1 MRVSLFV
8 NLRHIIFNITRM
20 FALAKSAPKF
30 AAVSRVAVRGVATR
44 TESDLLGPLEVP
56 ADHYYGVQTMRGYT
70 SYDISGKRLYD
81 FPNYIKAYGMVKK
94 AAITANN
101 KLGLVPD
108 DKANAVKQAC
118 DEVIS
123 GKWNSEFIVDMIQ
136 GGAGTSTNMNT
147 NEVIT
152 NRALEIMGHKR
163 GDYEFISPNDI
174 VNKCQ
179 STNDTYPSSAKLG
192 MYLDH
197 FALVEQM
204 QLLVNSFEKKAE
216 EFKDVMKMGRT
227 QLQDAVP
234 MTLGQEFHAY
244 ASTLQEDVDL
254 VKEAAKVFLT
264 VNLGGTAIGTG
275 TAAHPDYSAAAV
287 KALREITGFDI
298 KIAPD
303 LINASSNTSGMLYFS
318 GVLRRCAIKLSQV
331 CNDLR
336 LMASGPRCGL
346 HEINLPPRAPGSSI
360 MPGKVNP
367 VIPEVVNQTCFQIIG
382 GDLTCGLASE
392 AGQLELNV
400 MEPVIIYN
408 VFNSIH
414 MFTRA
419 MRILRELCIATVTAN
434 PEHTADMVHHSIGI
448 VTGLLPYIG
457 YKNCTKAAK
466 KALETGKSVGDVLV
480 ELGMCTEEEV
490 KKLLVPEEMIHPKYV
505 CKN

>member
-1 MRVSLFV
+1 
-8 NLRHIIFNITRM
+8 M

-30 AAVSRVAVRGVATR
+30 AAASKVAVRGVATR
-44 TESDLLGPLEVP
+44 TESDLLGSLEVP
-56 ADHYYGVQTMRGYT
+56 ADHYYGVQTMRGYN

-94 AAITANN
+94 AAITANMR
-101 KLGLVPD
+101 LGLVPE
-108 DKANAVKQAC
+108 DKAKAVMQAC

-197 FALVEQM
+197 FAMVEQM
-204 QLLVNSFEKKAE
+204 QLLVDSFAKKAE

-227 QLQDAVP
+227 QLQDGVP

-275 TAAHPDYSAAAV
+275 TAAHPDYSANAV

-318 GVLRRCAIKLSQV
+318 GPAPLRHQAVSGLQRSASAGLWSS
-331 CNDLR
+331 LR
-336 LMASGPRCGL
+336 
-346 HEINLPPRAPGSSI
+346 SI

-400 MEPVIIYN
+400 MEPVLIYN
-408 VFNSIH
+408 CFNNIN

-419 MRILRELCIATVTAN
+419 TKTLRTLCVDGIV
-434 PEHTADMVHHSIGI
+434 ADKAQCKKLLDNSIGV

-457 YKNCTKAAK
+457 YKKCSNASKIAAQ
-466 KALETGKSVGDVLV
+466 TGKSIKDVLV
-480 ELGMCTEEEV
+480 ELGYCTKQEV
-490 KKLLVPEEMIHPKYV
+490 EDLLVPEKMTKPNYITH
-505 CKN
+505 KN

>member
-1 MRVSLFV
+1 MQSLRGLY
-8 NLRHIIFNITRM
+8 NYNITCVRLSSYRNFIKAFGM
-20 FALAKSAPKF
+20 IKKACIIANGRLGLIKKEIVD
-30 AAVSRVAVRGVATR
+30 AVS
-44 TESDLLGPLEVP
+44 
-56 ADHYYGVQTMRGYT
+56 
-70 SYDISGKRLYD
+70 
-81 FPNYIKAYGMVKK
+81 
-94 AAITANN
+94 
-101 KLGLVPD
+101 
-108 DKANAVKQAC
+108 QAC
-118 DEVIS
+118 DEVIE
-123 GKWNSEFIVDMIQ
+123 GKLDDQFIVDMIQ

-400 MEPVIIYN
+400 MEPVLIYN
-408 VFNSIH
+408 VFNNIN

-419 MRILRELCIATVTAN
+419 TKTLRTLCVDGI
-434 PEHTADMVHHSIGI
+434 TADKAQCEKLLHNSIGI

-457 YKNCTKAAK
+457 YKKCSTAAK
-466 KALETGKSVGDVLV
+466 IANQTGKSIKDVLV
-480 ELGMCTEEEV
+480 EQGYCTKQEV
-490 KKLLVPEEMIHPKYV
+490 DELLVPEKMTKPNYMTKH
-505 CKN
+505 

>member
-1 MRVSLFV
+1 
-8 NLRHIIFNITRM
+8 M

-30 AAVSRVAVRGVATR
+30 AAVSKVAIRGVATR

-56 ADHYYGVQTMRGYT
+56 EDHYYGVQTMRGYN
-70 SYDISGKRLYD
+70 SYDITGKRLYD

-101 KLGLVPD
+101 QLGLVPD

-204 QLLVNSFEKKAE
+204 QLLVNAFEKKAV

-234 MTLGQEFHAY
+234 MTLGQEFLGY
-244 ASTLQEDVDL
+244 ASTLRESL
-254 VKEAAKVFLT
+254 
-264 VNLGGTAIGTG
+264 
-275 TAAHPDYSAAAV
+275 
-287 KALREITGFDI
+287 ALI
-298 KIAPD
+298 
-303 LINASSNTSGMLYFS
+303 
-318 GVLRRCAIKLSQV
+318 
-331 CNDLR
+331 
-336 LMASGPRCGL
+336 
-346 HEINLPPRAPGSSI
+346 
-360 MPGKVNP
+360 
-367 VIPEVVNQTCFQIIG
+367 
-382 GDLTCGLASE
+382 
-392 AGQLELNV
+392 
-400 MEPVIIYN
+400 
-408 VFNSIH
+408 
-414 MFTRA
+414 
-419 MRILRELCIATVTAN
+419 
-434 PEHTADMVHHSIGI
+434 
-448 VTGLLPYIG
+448 
-457 YKNCTKAAK
+457 
-466 KALETGKSVGDVLV
+466 
-480 ELGMCTEEEV
+480 
-490 KKLLVPEEMIHPKYV
+490 
-505 CKN
+505 

>member
-1 MRVSLFV
+1 MIKKAC
-8 NLRHIIFNITRM
+8 IIANGRLGLI
-20 FALAKSAPKF
+20 KKEIVD
-30 AAVSRVAVRGVATR
+30 AVS
-44 TESDLLGPLEVP
+44 
-56 ADHYYGVQTMRGYT
+56 
-70 SYDISGKRLYD
+70 
-81 FPNYIKAYGMVKK
+81 
-94 AAITANN
+94 
-101 KLGLVPD
+101 
-108 DKANAVKQAC
+108 QAC
-118 DEVIS
+118 DEVIE
-123 GKWNSEFIVDMIQ
+123 GKLDDQFIVDMIQ
-136 GGAGTSTNMNT
+136 GGAGTSTNMNA
-147 NEVIT
+147 NEVIA
-152 NRALEIMGHKR
+152 NRALEIMGRPK
-163 GDYEFISPNDI
+163 GEYTTVSPNDHI
-174 VNKCQ
+174 NKCQ
-179 STNDTYPSSAKLG
+179 STNDTYPSSGKLG

-197 FALVEQM
+197 FELVAE
-204 QLLVNSFEKKAE
+204 LEKLIDAFEKKAE
-216 EFKDVMKMGRT
+216 EFKDVLKMGRT

-234 MTLGQEFHAY
+234 MTLGQEFHGY
-244 ASTLQEDVDL
+244 ASTLRESLEQI
-254 VKEAAKVFLT
+254 KIAAEPLKVE
-264 VNLGGTAIGTG
+264 NLGGTAIGTG
-275 TAAHPDYSAAAV
+275 AAAHPQFIPEAN
-287 KALREITGFDI
+287 KALCEVTGFDM

-303 LINASSNTSGMLYFS
+303 LISASSNTYGMLNFHAALK
-318 GVLRRCAIKLSQV
+318 VAAARLSQI

-336 LMASGPRCGL
+336 LMGSGPRCGL

-382 GDLTCGLASE
+382 NDTACTMASE

>member
-1 MRVSLFV
+1 M
-8 NLRHIIFNITRM
+8 
-20 FALAKSAPKF
+20 
-30 AAVSRVAVRGVATR
+30 
-44 TESDLLGPLEVP
+44 ESDLLGEIQVP
-56 ADHYYGVQTMRGYT
+56 KDAYYGVQTLRGLYNYNIT
-70 SYDISGKRLYD
+70 GVRLSSYRN
-81 FPNYIKAYGMVKK
+81 FIKAFGMIKK
-94 AAITANN
+94 ACIMANGR
-101 KLGLVPD
+101 LGLIKPEIVE
-108 DKANAVKQAC
+108 AVKQAC
-118 DEVIS
+118 DEVIE
-123 GKWNSEFIVDMIQ
+123 GKLDKEFVVDMIQ
-136 GGAGTSTNMNT
+136 GGAGTSTNMNA
-147 NEVIT
+147 NEVIA
-152 NRALEIMGHKR
+152 NRALEIMGKEK
-163 GDYEFISPNDI
+163 GDYTIVSPNDHI
-174 VNKCQ
+174 NKCQ
-179 STNDTYPSSAKLG
+179 STNDTYPSSGKLG

-197 FALVEQM
+197 FELVAE
-204 QLLVNSFEKKAE
+204 LEKLIDAFEAKAE
-216 EFKDVMKMGRT
+216 EFKDVLKMGRT

-234 MTLGQEFHAY
+234 MTLGQEFHGY
-244 ASTLQEDVDL
+244 ASTLRESL
-254 VKEAAKVFLT
+254 ALIKAAAEPLKVQ
-264 VNLGGTAIGTG
+264 NLGGTAIGTG
-275 TAAHPDYSAAAV
+275 AAAHPQFIPEAC
-287 KALREITGFDI
+287 KALCEVTGFDM

-318 GVLRRCAIKLSQV
+318 GVLRRCAVKLSQI

-382 GDLTCGLASE
+382 NDTACTMASE

-419 MRILRELCIATVTAN
+419 MRTLRELCIATVTAN
-434 PEHTADMVHHSIGI
+434 PEHTAHMVHNSIGI

-466 KALETGKSVGDVLV
+466 TALATGKSVGDVLV
-480 ELGMCTEEEV
+480 ELGLCTEEEV

-505 CKN
+505 SKN

>member
-1 MRVSLFV
+1 
-8 NLRHIIFNITRM
+8 M

-30 AAVSRVAVRGVATR
+30 AAASKVAVRGVATR
-44 TESDLLGPLEVP
+44 TESDLLGSLEVP
-56 ADHYYGVQTMRGYT
+56 ADHYYGVQTMRGYN

-94 AAITANN
+94 AAITANMR
-101 KLGLVPD
+101 LGLVPE
-108 DKANAVKQAC
+108 DKAKAVMQAC

-197 FALVEQM
+197 FAMVEQM
-204 QLLVNSFEKKAE
+204 QLLVDSFAKKAE

-227 QLQDAVP
+227 QLQDGVP

-275 TAAHPDYSAAAV
+275 TAAHPDYSANAV

-318 GVLRRCAIKLSQV
+318 SVLRRCATKLSQV

-336 LMASGPRCGL
+336 LLASGPRCGL
-346 HEINLPPRAPGSSI
+346 HEIMLPPRAPGSSI

-400 MEPVIIYN
+400 MEPVLIYN
-408 VFNSIH
+408 CFNNIN

-419 MRILRELCIATVTAN
+419 TKTLRTLCVDGIV
-434 PEHTADMVHHSIGI
+434 ADKAQCKKLLDNSIGV

-457 YKNCTKAAK
+457 YKKCSNASKIAAQ
-466 KALETGKSVGDVLV
+466 TGKSIKDVLV
-480 ELGMCTEEEV
+480 ELGYCTKQEV
-490 KKLLVPEEMIHPKYV
+490 EDLLVPEKMTKPNYITH
-505 CKN
+505 KN

>member
-1 MRVSLFV
+1 MS
-8 NLRHIIFNITRM
+8 
-20 FALAKSAPKF
+20 ALIRSAPK
-30 AAVSRVAVRGVATR
+30 AATLSRIFLRGAATR
-44 TESDLLGPLEVP
+44 TESDLLGELQVP
-56 ADHYYGVQTMRGYT
+56 ADHYYGVQTMRGYL
-70 SYDISGKRLYD
+70 SYDITGKRLYD

-101 KLGLVPD
+101 RLGLVPD

-152 NRALEIMGHKR
+152 NRALEIMGHPR

-197 FALVEQM
+197 FAMVEQM
-204 QLLVNSFEKKAE
+204 QLLVDSFAKKAE

-227 QLQDAVP
+227 QLQDGVP

-244 ASTLQEDVDL
+244 STTLQEDVDL

-318 GVLRRCAIKLSQV
+318 GVLRRCAVKLSQI

-336 LMASGPRCGL
+336 LLASGPRCGL
-346 HEINLPPRAPGSSI
+346 PASSRSWQFDHARK
-360 MPGKVNP
+360 G
-367 VIPEVVNQTCFQIIG
+367 
-382 GDLTCGLASE
+382 
-392 AGQLELNV
+392 
-400 MEPVIIYN
+400 EPCD
-408 VFNSIH
+408 S
-414 MFTRA
+414 RSG
-419 MRILRELCIATVTAN
+419 E
-434 PEHTADMVHHSIGI
+434 PD
-448 VTGLLPYIG
+448 LLPDHRRRSDLRTCLG
-457 YKNCTKAAK
+457 GWSAGAERDGARAHLQPVQQHQHVHSRQQDAAHS
-466 KALETGKSVGDVLV
+466 LRRWHYCG
-480 ELGMCTEEEV
+480 
-490 KKLLVPEEMIHPKYV
+490 
-505 CKN
+505 

>member
-1 MRVSLFV
+1 MQSLRGLY
-8 NLRHIIFNITRM
+8 NYNITCVRLSSYRNFIKAFGM
-20 FALAKSAPKF
+20 IKKACIIANGRLGLIKKEIVD
-30 AAVSRVAVRGVATR
+30 AVS
-44 TESDLLGPLEVP
+44 
-56 ADHYYGVQTMRGYT
+56 
-70 SYDISGKRLYD
+70 
-81 FPNYIKAYGMVKK
+81 
-94 AAITANN
+94 
-101 KLGLVPD
+101 
-108 DKANAVKQAC
+108 QAC
-118 DEVIS
+118 DEVIE
-123 GKWNSEFIVDMIQ
+123 GKLDDQFIVDMIQ
-136 GGAGTSTNMNT
+136 GGAGTSTNMNA
-147 NEVIT
+147 NEVIA
-152 NRALEIMGHKR
+152 NRALEIMGRPK
-163 GDYEFISPNDI
+163 GEYTTVSPNDHI
-174 VNKCQ
+174 NKCQ
-179 STNDTYPSSAKLG
+179 STNDTYPSSGKLG

-197 FALVEQM
+197 FELVSE
-204 QLLVNSFEKKAE
+204 LEKLIDAFEKKAE
-216 EFKDVMKMGRT
+216 EFKDVLKMGRT

-234 MTLGQEFHAY
+234 MTLGQEFHGY
-244 ASTLQEDVDL
+244 ASTLRESLEQI
-254 VKEAAKVFLT
+254 KIAAEPLKVE
-264 VNLGGTAIGTG
+264 NLGGTAIGTG
-275 TAAHPDYSAAAV
+275 AAAHPQFIPEAN
-287 KALREITGFDI
+287 KALCEVTGFDM

-303 LINASSNTSGMLYFS
+303 LISASSNTYGMLNFHAALK
-318 GVLRRCAIKLSQV
+318 VAAARLSQI

-336 LMASGPRCGL
+336 LMGSGPRCGL

-382 GDLTCGLASE
+382 NDTACTMASE

>member
-1 MRVSLFV
+1 MKKILTLLLLKKWYVQNV
-8 NLRHIIFNITRM
+8 DPNIQ
-20 FALAKSAPKF
+20 LNAKEF
-30 AAVSRVAVRGVATR
+30 R
-44 TESDLLGPLEVP
+44 TESDLLGEIQVP
-56 ADHYYGVQTMRGYT
+56 KDAYYGVQTLRGLYNYNIT
-70 SYDISGKRLYD
+70 GVRLSSYRN
-81 FPNYIKAYGMVKK
+81 FIKAFGMIKK
-94 AAITANN
+94 ACIIANGR
-101 KLGLVPD
+101 LGLIKEDIVD
-108 DKANAVKQAC
+108 AVSKAC
-118 DEVIS
+118 DEVIE
-123 GKWNSEFIVDMIQ
+123 GKLDKWFVVDMIQ

-197 FALVEQM
+197 FAMVEQM
-204 QLLVNSFEKKAE
+204 QLLVNSFAKKAE
-216 EFKDVMKMGRT
+216 EFKDVLKMGRT

-234 MTLGQEFHAY
+234 MTLGQEFHGY
-244 ASTLQEDVDL
+244 ASTLRESL
-254 VKEAAKVFLT
+254 EIIKRAAEAFKIQ
-264 VNLGGTAIGTG
+264 NLGGTAIGTG
-275 TAAHPDYSAAAV
+275 AAAHPKFPEEAC
-287 KALREITGFDI
+287 KALCEVTGFDM

-303 LINASSNTSGMLYFS
+303 MISASSNTYGMLNFHAALKVS
-318 GVLRRCAIKLSQV
+318 AARLSQI

-336 LMASGPRCGL
+336 LMGSGPRCGL

-400 MEPVIIYN
+400 MEPVLIYN
-408 VFNSIH
+408 LFNNIN

-419 MRILRELCIATVTAN
+419 TKTLRTLCVDGI
-434 PEHTADMVHHSIGI
+434 TADKAQCEKLLNNSIGI

-457 YKNCTKAAK
+457 YKKCSNAAK
-466 KALETGKSVGDVLV
+466 IANQTGKSVKDVLV
-480 ELGMCTEEEV
+480 EQGYCTKKEVEE
-490 KKLLVPEEMIHPKYV
+490 LLVPEKMTKPNYMTKA
-505 CKN
+505 

>member
-1 MRVSLFV
+1 M
-8 NLRHIIFNITRM
+8 
-20 FALAKSAPKF
+20 
-30 AAVSRVAVRGVATR
+30 
-44 TESDLLGPLEVP
+44 ESDLLGEIQVP
-56 ADHYYGVQTMRGYT
+56 KDAYYGVQTLRGLYNYNIT
-70 SYDISGKRLYD
+70 GVRLSSYRN
-81 FPNYIKAYGMVKK
+81 FIKAFGMIKK
-94 AAITANN
+94 ACIMANGR
-101 KLGLVPD
+101 LGLIKPEIVE
-108 DKANAVKQAC
+108 AVKQAC
-118 DEVIS
+118 DEVIE
-123 GKWNSEFIVDMIQ
+123 GKLDKEFVVDMIQ
-136 GGAGTSTNMNT
+136 GGAGTSTNMNA
-147 NEVIT
+147 NEVIA
-152 NRALEIMGHKR
+152 NRALEIMGKEK
-163 GDYEFISPNDI
+163 GDYTIVSPNDHI
-174 VNKCQ
+174 NKCQ
-179 STNDTYPSSAKLG
+179 STNDTYPSSGKLG

-197 FALVEQM
+197 FELVAE
-204 QLLVNSFEKKAE
+204 LEKLIDAFEAKAE
-216 EFKDVMKMGRT
+216 EFKDVLKMGRT

-244 ASTLQEDVDL
+244 ATTLQEDVDL

-318 GVLRRCAIKLSQV
+318 GVLRRCAVKLSQI

-382 GDLTCGLASE
+382 NDTACTMASE

-400 MEPVIIYN
+400 MEPVLIYN
-408 VFNSIH
+408 VFNNIN

-419 MRILRELCIATVTAN
+419 TKTLRTLCVDGI
-434 PEHTADMVHHSIGI
+434 TADKAQCEKLLHNSIGI

-457 YKNCTKAAK
+457 YKKCSTAAK
-466 KALETGKSVGDVLV
+466 IANQTGKSIKDVLV
-480 ELGMCTEEEV
+480 EQGYCTKQEV
-490 KKLLVPEEMIHPKYV
+490 DELLVPEKMTKPNYMTK
-505 CKN
+505 K

>member
-1 MRVSLFV
+1 
-8 NLRHIIFNITRM
+8 M
-20 FALAKSAPKF
+20 FTVAKAAPKV
-30 AAVSRVAVRGVATR
+30 AAVSKVAVRGVATR
-44 TESDLLGPLEVP
+44 TESDLLGELQVP
-56 ADHYYGVQTMRGYT
+56 EDHYYGVQTLRGYN
-70 SYDISGKRLYD
+70 SYDITGKRLYD
-81 FPNYIKAYGMVKK
+81 FPNYIKAYGMIKK
-94 AAITANN
+94 AAITANYR
-101 KLGLVPD
+101 LGLVPE
-108 DKANAVKQAC
+108 DKAKAVMQAC
-118 DEVIS
+118 DEVIA

-152 NRALEIMGHKR
+152 NRALEIMGHKK

-197 FALVEQM
+197 FAMVEQM
-204 QLLVNSFEKKAE
+204 QLLVNAFAKKAE

-227 QLQDAVP
+227 QLQDGVP

-254 VKEAAKVFLT
+254 VKQAANVFLT

-275 TAAHPDYSAAAV
+275 TAAHPDYSANAV
-287 KALREITGFDI
+287 KALREITGYDI

-318 GVLRRCAIKLSQV
+318 GVLKRCAVKLSQV

-336 LMASGPRCGL
+336 LLASGPRCGL

-382 GDLTCGLASE
+382 ADTACTMASE

-400 MEPVIIYN
+400 MEPTIIYN

-414 MFTRA
+414 MLTRA

-434 PEHTADMVHHSIGI
+434 PEHTANMVNNSIGI
-448 VTGLLPYIG
+448 VTCLLPFIG

-466 KALETGKSVGDVLV
+466 MALETGKSVKDVLV
-480 ELGMCTEEEV
+480 ELGLCTEEEV
-490 KKLLVPEEMIHPKYV
+490 AKYMVPEEMIHPEYIS
-505 CKN
+505 KN